1 MDIREMVKRK
11 NQPQTALLGR
21 GGKMGSNPKFA
32 PLTKLIVKAIALN
45 QQAQTALGQLQNRA
59 DVVNKERAARD
70 ISEQLQVDLSALKAD
85 YLNQLQAMRTDAFN
99 ETFSLSANANAME
112 KRDALKTAMAVT
124 NEKEG
129 QHAYWLAKQT
139 GDVSL
144 ISAYA
149 YQAHRQSWRAILK
162 DFFGSYSEA
171 QTSWMMFEEISAELD
186 SAEGKLRSAAYF
198 RSSVASHG
206 SGSWTDGQGSAP
218 QG

>member
-1 MDIREMVKRK
+1 MDIRQMIARK

-21 GGKMGSNPKFA
+21 NGKMGSNPKFA
-32 PLTKLIVKAIALN
+32 PLNKLIEKATTLN
-45 QQAQTALGQLQNRA
+45 QKAQTALGQLQNRA

-70 ISEQLQVDLSALKAD
+70 ISEQLQADLSALKAD
-85 YLNQLQAMRTDAFN
+85 YLNQLQAMRTAAFN
-99 ETFSLSANANAME
+99 ETFSLSANADAME

-124 NEKEG
+124 GEKEG

-139 GDVSL
+139 GDASL

-149 YQAHRQSWRAILK
+149 YQAHRQSWRGILQ
-162 DFFGSYSEA
+162 DFFGSNSEA
-171 QTSWMMFEEISAELD
+171 QTSWMMFEEISNELD
-186 SAEGKLRSAAYF
+186 SAEGKLRNAAYF
-198 RSSVASHG
+198 RSSIASSG